1 MNYAIGSPGQ
11 PPRVFFS
18 GSDEAMLYQVAAGE
32 VFVPVEEPGD
42 YLISEDGLR
51 CVPRPKTLD
60 ELRMEVWDRVKAQRE
75 AAIDAGAPTP
85 HGAVDSDTDGRSNV
99 AGAALSANIA
109 LSSGQPY
116 SITWTMLDNSTKTL
130 NAVEMI
136 EVGLAV
142 LAHVD
147 ACHNK
152 ARAFRTEIEA
162 AADEAA
168 LLAIDVTA
176 GWP

>member
-1 MNYAIGSPGQ
+1 MA
-11 PPRVFFS
+11 
-18 GSDEAMLYQVAAGE
+18 
-32 VFVPVEEPGD
+32 
-42 YLISEDGLR
+42 
-51 CVPRPKTLD
+51 
-60 ELRMEVWDRVKAQRE
+60 
-75 AAIDAGAPTP
+75 
-85 HGAVDSDTDGRSNV
+85 
-99 AGAALSANIA
+99 ANIA
-109 LSSGQPY
+109 LRSGQPY

>member
-1 MNYAIGSPGQ
+1 MSYAIGSPGQ

-42 YLISEDGLR
+42 YLISEDGLG

-60 ELRMEVWDRVKAQRE
+60 ELRMEVWDRVKVQRE

-85 HGAVDSDTDGRSNV
+85 HGAVDSDTDGRNNV
-99 AGAALSANIA
+99 AGATLAANIA

-116 SITWTMLDNSTKTL
+116 SITWTLLDNSTVTL
-130 NAVEMI
+130 DADAMI
-136 EVGLAV
+136 GLGVAV
-142 LAHVD
+142 LAHVN
-147 ACHNK
+147 ACHER
-152 ARAFRTEIEA
+152 ARQLRAEIEA
-162 AADEAA
+162 AQTMAE
-168 LLAIDVTA
+168 LLAIDVGA